1 MQSEPIPTAPSS
13 SHRPIWLF
21 LSGLLMGS
29 ADIVPGVSGG
39 TMAFILGIY
48 EDLLD
53 AVHNSGVAAL
63 TLVRTRLREG
73 LHHIPWKF
81 ILPLGLGIGVAIFSL
96 AEGLHWLLET
106 HPTFI
111 WSFFFG
117 LVLGSVIVVRKRIPA
132 WQPAHLLLAA
142 AFSVSAFLLVGLIP
156 VNTPDTPLYLFL
168 SGALAICAMILP
180 GISGAFI
187 LVLLG
192 KYDAVLRAVISLDLL
207 TLGLVG
213 AGAVAGLLSL
223 ARVLRWTFNQHRD
236 WTIAAL
242 VGLMLGSLRKLWPWK
257 SFATLEDGFLH
268 EINLLPSRLD
278 GEVLGA
284 VQLALAGF
292 GVVLLIEALAKR
304 RQPTDLL

>member
-1 MQSEPIPTAPSS
+1 
-13 SHRPIWLF
+13 
-21 LSGLLMGS
+21 MGS

-63 TLVRTRLREG
+63 TLVRLREG

>member
-1 MQSEPIPTAPSS
+1 
-13 SHRPIWLF
+13 
-21 LSGLLMGS
+21 MGS